1 MPDVKLKILQV
12 NDVYEL
18 HNLTYFAACK
28 RQHSADCDKIIG
40 VLPGDFVGPSL
51 LSSLDKGYGMV
62 DCLNLCG
69 MDYVSIGNHENDIPL
84 AQLHLRIKQSNFQW
98 INSNMR
104 TLPLPSDIS
113 LPEYSIVTIQNSAGQ
128 SKKIALVGLNT
139 PDPNIYRK
147 GAFGGCSIEPIK
159 ETLFEVYN
167 KIMEK
172 DPDVDAVIPM
182 THQLM
187 PQDRDL
193 ANSFNN
199 VNIPVIIGGHDHEPY
214 LDVVNGCTIVK
225 SGIDAKLLSIIQ
237 ITWSDGCAKPQ
248 VVVQQVDAK
257 TYSPDETVSY
267 AITKH
272 SQILKELEKTRLF
285 TVPVNEPFS
294 SKGIRLRPT
303 SVGRTLCSLIRDSVS
318 AECALIGAGS
328 IRANKHYTNPHFTY
342 ADLKSEIPFETGI
355 VAINLPGQ
363 VLSDMITYTRG
374 FALQNPPVEK
384 GGYIQTDD
392 SIEWDSTT
400 NRVLKVANEDFDCN
414 RIYLTA
420 INQGVLDGM
429 DNIEP
434 LLAYKA
440 SCPADDTNINK
451 PAESAMGAKELIVS
465 LLSKTLFF
473 EILKSCNG
481 IEGIDKDGDDRIS
494 QAELEGALL
503 AQSTQGEF
511 TKLLIQNLFH
521 CMDLNGDG
529 YISRSEIVSVSLTQ
543 IKSCKSNSRTDLNN
557 LIDVNE
563 VKEEAKL
570 LLGNLYDETRFLQ
583 IFTTLDSD
591 HNSFVTRKEF
601 NEFIAGKRAE
611 GAQNIN
617 I

>member
-1 MPDVKLKILQV
+1 MPSVSLKILQV

-18 HNLTYFAACK
+18 QNLTHFATCK
-28 RQHSADCDKIIG
+28 RLNSDDCDKIIG

-98 INSNMR
+98 INSNMS
-104 TLPLPSDIS
+104 TLPLPSDIN
-113 LPEYSIVTIQNSAGQ
+113 LPEYSIVTVQNSVGQ
-128 SKKIALVGLNT
+128 TKKVALVGLNT
-139 PDPNIYRK
+139 PDPNIYRE
-147 GAFGGCSIEPIK
+147 GAFGGCTIEPIK
-159 ETLFEVYN
+159 ETLFKVYD

-172 DPDVDAVIPM
+172 EPDVDAVIPM

-193 ANSFNN
+193 AKSFDDLK
-199 VNIPVIIGGHDHEPY
+199 IPVIIGGHDHEPY

-225 SGIDAKLLSIIQ
+225 SGIDAKLLSIIS
-237 ITWSDGCAKPQ
+237 ITWSDDNAKPQ
-248 VVVQQVDAK
+248 VVVQQNDAK
-257 TYSPDETVSY
+257 MYAPDEAVST
-267 AITKH
+267 AIAKH
-272 SQILKELEKTRLF
+272 SQILLELEKTRLF
-285 TVPVNEPFS
+285 SIPVNETFS

-303 SVGRTLCSLIRDSVS
+303 SVGRTLCSLIRDSVN

-328 IRANKHYTNPHFTY
+328 IRANKLYTNQYFTY

-355 VAINLPGQ
+355 VVINLPGQ

-392 SIEWDSTT
+392 GIEWDSST
-400 NRVLKVANEDFDCN
+400 NRVLKVCNQEFDCT
-414 RIYLTA
+414 RSYSTA

-440 SCPADDTNINK
+440 SCPRTDANINK
-451 PAESAMGAKELIVS
+451 TSESALGAKELIVS
-465 LLSKTLFF
+465 LLSKELFF
-473 EILKSCNG
+473 EILKSFNG
-481 IEGIDKDGDDRIS
+481 IEGIDKDGDNRIS
-494 QAELEGALL
+494 QAELEEALL
-503 AQSTQGEF
+503 ARSTQGEF
-511 TKLLIQNLFH
+511 TKLLIQNLFN
-521 CMDLNGDG
+521 CMDLDGDG
-529 YISRSEIVSVSLTQ
+529 HISRSEIVSVSLTRV
-543 IKSCKSNSRTDLNN
+543 KSCKSDSRTDLNN
-557 LIDVNE
+557 LIDINE

-570 LLGNLYDETRFLQ
+570 LLGNLYDEVGFLK

-591 HNSFVTRKEF
+591 NNSFVTRKEF
-601 NEFIAGKRAE
+601 NQFIADKRTE
-611 GAQNIN
+611 ETQNIN